1 MRKNVTGGTIVWSKS
16 NAGELFPFVATPMT
30 FSVSKKFITS
40 LLSPFTKNFGINIAG
55 SLPFGLVAGRI
66 YVNMNFA
73 AALVRKATFSLKSDF
88 SELFGGDCG
97 ELARALEILKHAN
110 GSGVDFSW
118 IKFIS
123 RLPYMAFHF
132 AAKNFSAKRFEID
145 GELIET
151 LEKYYAADFKK
162 YPAPDLLPVIDRLS
176 LLLEKTT
183 EKAWPA
189 VLGAMIANA
198 WVFAIS
204 GSERANVLLAG
215 SGGMASAESGTSL
228 LKLALSA
235 KNSGLSETLASF
247 EEFTAAA
254 RALETKDNG
263 RAFLY
268 NFEKFMRVHGHHA
281 PGEVDAA
288 CPRWRETPDRIF
300 SIVKSYLAR
309 GGIKETLDSLERLR
323 AQNKAQARKIISGS
337 KLGPLKG
344 LFRAFISTA
353 SNGLVFREN
362 YKNRL
367 VMMIDI
373 IRKVLLEAAS
383 RLLAA
388 EVITERN
395 DIFFMDLAELQ
406 VLLDGGGGHVKDNI
420 SRQINIRKTEYS
432 NCEKVDPPSVVIG
445 DFDIAAALEKIENG
459 LSKEKSGIRL
469 AAGPVDT
476 ASEGSVFKGI
486 AVSGGIVTGPA
497 RVVKSAEAAET
508 VGHGE
513 ILVAPFTDPGWT
525 PYFVNA
531 AGLVTA
537 LGGPL
542 SHGSIIA
549 REYGIPAVVNV
560 KNITTLISTGQMIRV
575 DGYKG
580 TVTVL

>member
-1 MRKNVTGGTIVWSKS
+1 MKNKGAGGTIVWSKS

-40 LLSPFTKNFGINIAG
+40 LLSPFTRNFGVDIAR

-73 AALVRKATFSLKSDF
+73 AALIRKATFGLKSDF
-88 SELFGGDCG
+88 AELFGGDCG
-97 ELARALEILKHAN
+97 ELGRALEILKHAD
-110 GSGVDFSW
+110 GSGVEFSW

-123 RLPYMAFHF
+123 RIPYMTFHF
-132 AAKNFSAKRFEID
+132 ASENLSDKRYDID
-145 GELIET
+145 RELIET
-151 LEKYYAADFKK
+151 LENYYAADFKK

-176 LLLEKTT
+176 SLLEKTT
-183 EKAWPA
+183 EKSWPA

-198 WVFAIS
+198 WVFAVS
-204 GSERANVLLAG
+204 GSERANILLAG
-215 SGGMASAESGTSL
+215 SGGMDSAESGIAL

-247 EEFTAAA
+247 EEFAPAS
-254 RALETKDNG
+254 RALETKENG
-263 RAFLY
+263 RVFLY
-268 NFEKFMRVHGHHA
+268 NFGRFMRVHGHHA
-281 PGEVDAA
+281 LGEVDVA

-300 SIVKSYLAR
+300 SIVKSYLSR
-309 GGIKETLDSLERLR
+309 GGIKETLDSLARLR
-323 AQNKAQARKIISGS
+323 SQNDTQARKILSGM
-337 KLGPLKG
+337 KLGPFKG
-344 LFRAFISTA
+344 LFKTVISAA
-353 SNGLVFREN
+353 SDGLSFREN

-373 IRKVLLEAAS
+373 IRKVLLESAS
-383 RLLAA
+383 RLCAA
-388 EVITERN
+388 EMLENQN
-395 DIFFMDLAELQ
+395 DVFFMSLDELKA
-406 VLLDGGGGHVKDNI
+406 LLDGRGGRVKDNI
-420 SRQINIRKTEYS
+420 SREINIRKTEYS
-432 NCEKVDPPSVVIG
+432 GCEKVDPPSFVIG
-445 DFDIAAALEKIENG
+445 DFDIAAALAKIEKG
-459 LSKEKSGIRL
+459 FSEEKPGIRPS
-469 AAGPVDT
+469 AGSVSG

-486 AVSGGIVTGPA
+486 AVSAGVVIGPA
-497 RVVKSAEAAET
+497 RVVRSAEAAET

-560 KNITTLISTGQMIRV
+560 KNITTLIKTGQMIRV

-580 TVTVL
+580 TVTVI